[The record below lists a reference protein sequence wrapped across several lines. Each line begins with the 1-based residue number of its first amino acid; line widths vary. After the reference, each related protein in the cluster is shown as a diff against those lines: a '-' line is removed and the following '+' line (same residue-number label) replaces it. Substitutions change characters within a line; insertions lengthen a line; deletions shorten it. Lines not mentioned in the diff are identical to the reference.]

1 MSTKKET
8 KFQTKINKKYP
19 QENILV
25 LEYTGAKNFAIVK
38 CLDCG
43 KEYSVERGENL
54 LRKNKVCICPNC
66 FRKIEKYNN
75 FVNKLKDKFPQENLS
90 VENFIDRL
98 SPCDIICNT
107 CGNKIHYNNAAYVLQ
122 KNNNVFCRKCHPAK
136 EAERNITKQNF
147 RDFLVNHKE
156 WLLQDDLDDVKFTQN
171 TVACK
176 CLHCGRINHKTMY
189 DYMRGRKCFCQ
200 TTTEPK
206 TQEVFKSC
214 LEEDYELLTPYS
226 NIYGKVKIRH
236 KSCGFVYETTARNCW
251 LGKGKCPKCHK
262 KESTGEKQIAAFLDE
277 AKIDY
282 IREYPIRINNHLLR
296 IDFYIPSKNLYIE
309 YQGIQHYEP
318 VAYFGGQE
326 RFVKQQEYD
335 KYKRDYLQDNLL
347 IISYKENPKKVLKE
361 KLQSSTT
368 TLS

>member
-1 MSTKKET
+1 MSTKKEI
-8 KFQTKINKKYP
+8 KFQAKIDKKYP

-25 LEYTGAKNFAIVK
+25 LEYIEAKKPATVK

-54 LRKNKVCICPNC
+54 LRKNKACICSNC

-75 FVNKLKDKFPQENLS
+75 FVNKLKNNFPQEKLS

-107 CGNKIHYNNAAYVLQ
+107 CGNKIHYSSALNVLE
-122 KNNNVFCRKCHPAK
+122 KKVFCRICHPAK

-156 WLLQDDLDDVKFTQN
+156 WLLQDDLDDIKSTQY

-189 DYMRGRKCFCQ
+189 DYMRGRKCLCQ
-200 TTTEPK
+200 TITEPK
-206 TQEVFKSC
+206 TQEVFESC
-214 LEEDYELLTPYS
+214 LEKDYELLSSYS

-236 KSCGFVYETTARNCW
+236 KNCGFVYETTARNCW
-251 LGKGKCPKCHK
+251 KGRGKCPRCSR
-262 KESTGEKQIAAFLDE
+262 KESTGEKQIATFLDK

-282 IREYPIRINNHLLR
+282 IREYPIRINSHTLR
-296 IDFYIPSKNLYIE
+296 VDFYIPSKNLYIE
-309 YQGIQHYEP
+309 YQGIQHYKP
-318 VAYFGGQE
+318 IAYFGGQE
-326 RFVKQQEYD
+326 RFIKQQEYD
-335 KYKRDYLQDNLL
+335 KYKRDYLQDNLI
-347 IISYKENPKKVLKE
+347 IISYKENPEKVLKE

-368 TLS
+368 TLL

>member
-1 MSTKKET
+1 MSTKKEA

-25 LEYTGAKNFAIVK
+25 LEYTGAKNSARVK

-43 KEYSVERGENL
+43 KKYSVERGENL

-75 FVNKLKDKFPQENLS
+75 FVNKLKDKFPQEDLS

-98 SPCDIICNT
+98 SPCDIVCNT
-107 CGNKIHYNNAAYVLQ
+107 CGNKIHYSNAAYVLQ

-156 WLLQDDLDDVKFTQN
+156 WLLQDNLDNVKFTQN

-176 CLHCGRINHKTMY
+176 CLHCGRINYKTMY

-296 IDFYIPSKNLYIE
+296 IDFYIPSRNLYIE

-318 VAYFGGQE
+318 IAYFGGQE

-368 TLS
+368 TLL